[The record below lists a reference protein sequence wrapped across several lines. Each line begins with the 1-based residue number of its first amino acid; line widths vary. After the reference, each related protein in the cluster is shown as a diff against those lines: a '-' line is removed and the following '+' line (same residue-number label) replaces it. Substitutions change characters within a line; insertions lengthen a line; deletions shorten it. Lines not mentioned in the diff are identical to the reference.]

1 MEILIIGTEPPCI
14 RCLTI
19 YKRAKEVAQ
28 QFPGKVEVRKIVIN
42 SEEAVKYGK
51 IGSGAS
57 LGEVT
62 QIKPD
67 GEKIKKLSGEI
78 SELSKDDAKNLDMI
92 ETKLKELD
100 NVLQPIKDKSK
111 KMGYIMT
118 PVLVVN
124 GQVKCMDH
132 VPEKEAIRAWV
143 EFELKRQK

>member
-42 SEEAVKYGK
+42 SEEAAKYGK

-57 LGEVT
+57 LGELT

-78 SELSKDDAKNLDMI
+78 GELSKDEAKNLDLV

-100 NVLQPIKDKSK
+100 NVLQPIKEKSK

-118 PVLVVN
+118 PVLVIN

-132 VPEKEAIRAWV
+132 VPAKEAIRAWV
-143 EFELKRQK
+143 EFELKR